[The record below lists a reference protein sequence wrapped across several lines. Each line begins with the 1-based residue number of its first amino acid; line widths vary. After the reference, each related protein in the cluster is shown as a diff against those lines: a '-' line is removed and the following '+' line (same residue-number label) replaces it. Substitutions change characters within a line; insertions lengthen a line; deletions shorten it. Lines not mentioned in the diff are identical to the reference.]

1 MTIQIVLEGDRI
13 AIDRNVFV
21 ELLGNSIA
29 SDYVGYPNALTKGSI
44 KFSNLVFLARTAEIP
59 YTLFF
64 APLPLVRAQIETK
77 TRKLLEGI
85 SKDTFSVNSRGTVE
99 LQRVELIVKDLLR
112 KQALLKKHDDTLKR
126 NKIVGLLGKPGTTVE
141 QDADILMEALGLTHS
156 ALWSTKNKQRAL
168 ELLIGKLEANQILIS
183 RSVRNYMPQQLKAK
197 FSGLAIKDN
206 KVPYIFLAT
215 ENGEEELYG
224 RQVFTLMLLTV
235 LIAHRIFAPV
245 TYSSRSAG
253 AAPGREFE
261 TVGQILMPNSQMRE
275 LKLDSLD
282 DIVAAAGDF
291 KVTPSAITVRAA
303 HLKILDVDTTNIYL
317 GELERRHAS
326 RPKTQASNPLPTNA
340 VKKYAGREL
349 SARMLEVLD
358 SGRIS
363 PGNFCRAVCL
373 NKIKP
378 AQLGQF
384 KAGLT

>member
-13 AIDRNVFV
+13 SIDRNVFV
-21 ELLGNSIA
+21 ELLENSVA
-29 SDYVGYPNALTKGSI
+29 SDYVGYPNALAKGSI
-44 KFSNLVFLARTAEIP
+44 KFSDLVFLARTAEIP
-59 YTLFF
+59 STLFF

-99 LQRVELIVKDLLR
+99 LHRVELIVKDLLR

-141 QDADILMEALGLTHS
+141 QDADILMEALGLTHG
-156 ALWSTKNKQRAL
+156 ALRSTKNKQRAL

-206 KVPYIFLAT
+206 KVPYVFLAT

-253 AAPGREFE
+253 AAPGREFQ
-261 TVGQILMPNSQMRE
+261 TVGQILMPTSQMRE
-275 LKLDSLD
+275 LNLGSLD
-282 DIVAAAGDF
+282 DVVAAADEF

-303 HLKILDVDTTNIYL
+303 HLKILDVETTNTYL
-317 GELERRHAS
+317 SELERRHAS

-340 VKKYAGREL
+340 VRKYAGREL

-378 AQLGQF
+378 AQLGEF